1 MTTEANDNDP
11 RVSDA
16 YHEMA
21 SEKTS
26 AELNRKVLSMAAAE
40 AGAAGGVPRTWL
52 RPLAWAATVALSFA
66 LVLEISQVDDAP
78 MPRAD
83 ADLADVLEESPR
95 TDEAVGKQK
104 DETRIR
110 QQLNKRSSDA
120 PASMKVTIAPALP
133 EPPAAGA
140 LENTP
145 AMESSSVAA
154 DFEVDDMSL
163 LREAEEQARMRTE
176 PARSVASVAAFA
188 EKKEQADDCD
198 SDARAS
204 AENWYQCVKDLRDAG
219 QTGPAKRELDA
230 LLAEFPDFREPA
242 GDR

>member
-26 AELNRKVLSMAAAE
+26 AELDRKVLSMAAAE
-40 AGAAGGVPRTWL
+40 AGAAGGVPRTWF

-78 MPRAD
+78 TPRVD
-83 ADLADVLEESPR
+83 TDLAEVLEESPR
-95 TDEAVGKQK
+95 AVDTVGKQK
-104 DETRIR
+104 DEGRVR

-120 PASMKVTIAPALP
+120 PASMKVTITPALP
-133 EPPAAGA
+133 PAPAADA

-145 AMESSSVAA
+145 AMESSSVA
-154 DFEVDDMSL
+154 V
-163 LREAEEQARMRTE
+163 
-176 PARSVASVAAFA
+176 FA
-188 EKKEQADDCD
+188 EKKEQPDDCD

-204 AENWYQCVKDLRDAG
+204 AQTWYQCVKDLRDAG
-219 QTGPAKRELDA
+219 QTEPAKRELEA

-242 GDR
+242 GDL

>member
-11 RVSDA
+11 RVSGA

-26 AELNRKVLSMAAAE
+26 AELDRKILSMAATE
-40 AGAAGGVPRTWL
+40 GGAAGGVPRAWL

-78 MPRAD
+78 TPRAD
-83 ADLADVLEESPR
+83 ADLLEILEESPR
-95 TDEAVGKQK
+95 ADEAEGKQK
-104 DETRIR
+104 DEARVR

-120 PASMKVTIAPALP
+120 PASMKVTITPALP
-133 EPPAAGA
+133 PAPAVGA
-140 LENTP
+140 PVNTP

-154 DFEVDDMSL
+154 DLEVDDMSL

-188 EKKEQADDCD
+188 EKKEQPDDCD

-204 AENWYQCVKDLRDAG
+204 AQTWYQCVKDLRDAG
-219 QTGPAKRELDA
+219 QTEPAKRELEA

-242 GDR
+242 GDL